1 MTMPRALVAGIWAV
15 PAVVLVLLIAGAWA
29 GGVLLSDLLVPNL
42 AWVIATSG
50 GVGALLATRRPGNA
64 IGWLLW
70 LIGIGIGLAMIST
83 FYLGLA
89 GVSANLPGA
98 VLVGWFDTW
107 ITTTVLVAALLFLPL
122 LFPDGKPPTRSWR
135 PVAALFVVIA
145 VAATMRDMIR
155 PGPLLDGSTVV
166 NPFGVPDGLL
176 QDVLARCLDIATP
189 IATIV
194 ALLAV
199 VQRYRRGDVIERQQ
213 LRWFGASMVLAALG
227 LLVIITVPDEFGTFG
242 FGILVFSLGL
252 IPLAIGI
259 AILRYRLYEIDRI
272 ISRTIAW
279 LLLTLILGA
288 VFAALIVGLQ
298 ALLAPATEGSTLAV
312 AGSTLVAFA
321 LFQPLRR
328 RVQLA
333 VDRRFN
339 RSRVD
344 AERAREAF
352 GNRLREDVDLDAV
365 QGRLVE
371 TTRETLRPAGVGVWL
386 RSGGSRR

>member
-1 MTMPRALVAGIWAV
+1 
-15 PAVVLVLLIAGAWA
+15 
-29 GGVLLSDLLVPNL
+29 
-42 AWVIATSG
+42 
-50 GVGALLATRRPGNA
+50 
-64 IGWLLW
+64 
-70 LIGIGIGLAMIST
+70 
-83 FYLGLA
+83 
-89 GVSANLPGA
+89 
-98 VLVGWFDTW
+98 
-107 ITTTVLVAALLFLPL
+107 
-122 LFPDGKPPTRSWR
+122 
-135 PVAALFVVIA
+135 
-145 VAATMRDMIR
+145 
-155 PGPLLDGSTVV
+155 
-166 NPFGVPDGLL
+166 
-176 QDVLARCLDIATP
+176 VLARCLDIATP

-227 LLVIITVPDEFGTFG
+227 LLVIITVPDEFGTLG